1 MKVNKNKL
9 FLYGFG
15 IFLFVVIDHF
25 AGIDNENK
33 FRQFYNTDIFG
44 QISEIS
50 PHKGAVDITVRGKTF
65 TFIPHFVDDKTDF
78 QFFAKVGDSVLKSAK
93 SDTLK
98 LVRNGKIYPYTFT
111 KL

>member
-1 MKVNKNKL
+1 MKVNKSKVII
-9 FLYGFG
+9 YGFG
-15 IFLFVVIDHF
+15 ILLFVVIDHF
-25 AGIDNENK
+25 AGIDNGNK
-33 FRQFYNTDIFG
+33 FRQFYNTDISG
-44 QISEIS
+44 HISEIS

-65 TFIPHFVDDKTDF
+65 TFSPTFVDNKTDF

-98 LVRNGKIYPYTFT
+98 LVRNGKIYPYTFS